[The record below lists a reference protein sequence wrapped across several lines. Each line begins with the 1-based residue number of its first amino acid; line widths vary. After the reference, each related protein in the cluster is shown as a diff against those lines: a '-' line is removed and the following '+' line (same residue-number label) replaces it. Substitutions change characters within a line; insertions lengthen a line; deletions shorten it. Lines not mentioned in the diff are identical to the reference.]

1 MAVLAEISHQPLL
14 IAPMMNRYFREQVW
28 VLGNIKIKF
37 RLRIGF
43 LLQLNLK
50 F

>member
-14 IAPMMNRYFREQVW
+14 IVPMMNRYFREQVW
-28 VLGNIKIKF
+28 ASGNIKIKF